1 MTLPPSADPKDFP
14 VYGNMSDA
22 VRGAKTADLLQ
33 PLFNYATCELSF
45 AWIDIKLNEDLIR
58 KIVDMVQRRE
68 VYFHVFH
75 DMKMGELNEACL
87 FSFWILKLCPFY
99 YAKDPNYNINVTL
112 ALAMFTR
119 AITYE
124 AKKIGGKPNFTKGVM
139 DHLIHAFTYRD
150 LSKEAIMAIAKS
162 LAG

>member
-1 MTLPPSADPKDFP
+1 MTLQPSADPKDFP
-14 VYGNMSDA
+14 VFGNMGEA
-22 VRGAKTADLLQ
+22 IRGAKTADLLQ
-33 PLFNYATCELSF
+33 PLCSYATRELSF
-45 AWIDIKLNEDLIR
+45 EWVDIKQNEGLIK
-58 KIVDMVQRRE
+58 KIVDMVQRRQ

-75 DMKMGELNEACL
+75 DMEMGELNEACL
-87 FSFWILKLCPFY
+87 FCFWILKLCPFY
-99 YAKDPNYNINVTL
+99 YVKDPNYNINVTL

-124 AKKIGGKPNFTKGVM
+124 AKKRGGKPNFTKGVVE
-139 DHLIHAFTYRD
+139 HLVHAFTYRD